1 MEQEKNKNGVN
12 LFLIFVIAILAVL
25 CILFA
30 TGTISLKK
38 DTVDNNQNSNSN
50 VQYSYSEMKGLYKYT
65 TGNDTY
71 QLYLYDNGTYVFDL
85 SVPYSPNI
93 LLGNY
98 IIENNTIKLNNLFRQ
113 GSGISV
119 VLSSGNGTFIISND
133 KTIVAESSI
142 TENNIN
148 GKTFEKCTVDEERK
162 FIEASDTK
170 SSLDFTEL
178 LNTLK

>member
-1 MEQEKNKNGVN
+1 MY
-12 LFLIFVIAILAVL
+12 
-25 CILFA
+25 
-30 TGTISLKK
+30 
-38 DTVDNNQNSNSN
+38 
-50 VQYSYSEMKGLYKYT
+50 YSFSSFQFHL
-65 TGNDTY
+65 N
-71 QLYLYDNGTYVFDL
+71 
-85 SVPYSPNI
+85 
-93 LLGNY
+93 
-98 IIENNTIKLNNLFRQ
+98 IKLNNLFRQ

-119 VLSSGNGTFIISND
+119 VLSSGNGTFTINNE

-178 LNTLK
+178 LNSLNKAFDAMN